1 MKIEL
6 IKYTFDNGNIGYK
19 CKPMRY
25 CCGKLKDNPII
36 DLVDEYTIGDYTE
49 DLFPSVSIWEGED
62 YTEWGEDYHTDNY
75 YKINYCPFCG
85 EPIEISVVKEM
96 DLSELYSKLEN
107 QRKEL
112 WSKYNRTDSIK
123 KRTEL
128 ENHVRELD
136 SKIDWFYQL
145 CEWDGSTDFIDK
157 VGD

>member
-25 CCGKLKDNPII
+25 CCDKLKDNPII
-36 DLVDEYTIGDYTE
+36 DLVDEYTIGDHTE
-49 DLFPSVSIWEGED
+49 DLFPSVSIWQGED
-62 YTEWGEDYHTDNY
+62 YTEWGEDCHTDNY

-112 WSKYNRTDSIK
+112 WNKYKRTDSIK
-123 KRTEL
+123 KQTEL
-128 ENHVRELD
+128 HNCVRELD
-136 SKIDWFYQL
+136 SKINWFYQL
-145 CEWDGSTDFIDK
+145 CEWDGSTDFINK